1 MLSENEV
8 EQLISIPEVNEIVR
22 QLYQEMAKEESAI
35 QGIGIHDFFSG
46 MLVSPS
52 IAMARVDGAT
62 SLIEELTINK
72 KARRISK
79 GGFFLTQ
86 DPVVKL
92 VGIMQNRWDIWES
105 KLLGGLSKVVAFVT
119 PEITEDASLK
129 RPSDCGNSF
138 FLAILRSS
146 YLLVR
151 LIETFFLP
159 EGEVITN
166 TKVISKNEFQ
176 KMIDIGAQLK
186 LDNVFTFQS
195 FIKTF
200 EVK

>member
-22 QLYQEMAKEESAI
+22 QVYQEMAKEESAI

-52 IAMARVDGAT
+52 IAMARVDGTT

-92 VGIMQNRWDIWES
+92 VGIMQNQWDIWEYR
-105 KLLGGLSKVVAFVT
+105 LLDGLSKVVAFVT
-119 PEITEDASLK
+119 PELGENSSSNK
-129 RPSDCGNSF
+129 RMEEGNSF
-138 FLAILRSS
+138 FLDILRSS

-166 TKVISKNEFQ
+166 TRKISKNEFQ

-186 LDNVFTFQS
+186 LDNVYTFQS